1 MGKQGPCCHCGV
13 TSTPLWRNGPPEK
26 PVLCNACG
34 SRWRTKGSLLNYTPM
49 HAREL
54 IPDSEEFKAARVNKS
69 VSFKPKEQKLPK
81 KKADNASS
89 EIGHEMQCC
98 DQNFKKIREED
109 PSNRSSSGS
118 AISFSESCAHFG
130 TADASD
136 LTAQSIVWDSLVP
149 SRKRTWVARP
159 KPSPVEKLTKDL
171 YSIWHE
177 QSFCLSASSEEDL
190 LLENETLFGSDEIGH
205 GGLLIRHPNSKT
217 LDEESEA
224 SSIPTDNKS
233 CIHSETFSGS
243 TSFPV
248 HGESRVIG
256 SSHAKPTTQ
265 MLLGH
270 ATRDKSSDEM
280 LQFIRN
286 RDSPLSSSNLKDVF
300 NFEVFMAHLTQEE
313 RQKLMKYLPSVDTA
327 KPPESLE
334 KMFSSSQFIENFSYY
349 QQLLSEGVFDLS
361 LLGVKA
367 DECRTLKRLVL
378 LNLNKTKWVENR
390 KELQEIQHK
399 TRGKET
405 INTPSVVANSS
416 LTPLKRLCDSANQ
429 KSRDTNGVMRSPKRI
444 SKAGVVNVASA
455 KPPNRNNND
464 TNSKAVSYIDE
475 FVDNEVDCFSPR
487 SLFAS
492 PSTPIQFSAISSEQ
506 DLLFDVPS
514 NGPTPEAELLYHPWK
529 MKTTMNGIA
538 EGEDNL
544 SNFPAS
550 SIISGQ
556 KR

>member
-1 MGKQGPCCHCGV
+1 MGKHGPCCHCGV

-34 SRWRTKGSLLNYTPM
+34 SRWRTKGSLVNYTPM

-54 IPDSEEFKAARVNKS
+54 VPDSEELKAARVNKS

-81 KKADNASS
+81 KKPMNASS

-149 SRKRTWVARP
+149 SRKRTWVARA

-177 QSFCLSASSEEDL
+177 QQSFCLSASSEEDL

-205 GGLLIRHPNSKT
+205 GGLLIRHPTSKT

-233 CIHSETFSGS
+233 CIHSEVFSGS

-248 HGESRVIG
+248 NGESWVIG
-256 SSHAKPTTQ
+256 SSNAKPTTQ
-265 MLLGH
+265 MLLEQ
-270 ATRDKSSDEM
+270 ATRDKSSDKM

-286 RDSPLSSSNLKDVF
+286 RDSPLSSANLKDIF
-300 NFEVFMAHLTQEE
+300 NFEVFMTHLTPEE
-313 RQKLMKYLPSVDTA
+313 RQKLMKYLPPVDTV
-327 KPPESLE
+327 KPPKSLE
-334 KMFSSSQFIENFSYY
+334 SMFSSSQFVENFSYY
-349 QQLLSEGVFDLS
+349 QQLLREGVFDLS
-361 LLGVKA
+361 LVGVKV
-367 DECRTLKRLVL
+367 DDCRTLKRLVL

-390 KELQEIQHK
+390 KELQEIRHK
-399 TRGKET
+399 TGGKEM
-405 INTPSVVANSS
+405 INMASVAANSS
-416 LTPLKRLCDSANQ
+416 LTPLKRLCDSESQ

-444 SKAGVVNVASA
+444 SKAGGVNFTSA
-455 KPPNRNNND
+455 KPPNLNNSD

-492 PSTPIQFSAISSEQ
+492 PSAPIQFSAISSEQ

-529 MKTTMNGIA
+529 LKTMMSGIA
-538 EGEDNL
+538 EGEESL

-550 SIISGQ
+550 SISSQ